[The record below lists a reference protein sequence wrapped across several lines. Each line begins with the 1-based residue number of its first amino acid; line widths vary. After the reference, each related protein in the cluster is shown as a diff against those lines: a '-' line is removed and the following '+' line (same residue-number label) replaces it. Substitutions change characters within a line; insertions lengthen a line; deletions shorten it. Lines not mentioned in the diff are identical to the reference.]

1 MLIKTL
7 SITKEATHRGW
18 CVSIE
23 WPIGWVSLI
32 QVICWGMKLSAFYT
46 RCERA
51 CNSCPSAQA
60 FRTRMCCKFVR
71 VSTCRN
77 PCFACSFFSE
87 ITSLNLFIQ
96 GNVALAFEEVF
107 SLPPFFTQERMWHT
121 FSLSG
126 QRLAYLFFGATFS
139 FLNLFTTDNML
150 KNPTSGLNK
159 YDDWKLLSFVV

>member
-1 MLIKTL
+1 MLFGTL

-60 FRTRMCCKFVR
+60 LGQECVASLCEFQLVETPVLL
-71 VSTCRN
+71 VSFLVNLQVWTC
-77 PCFACSFFSE
+77 
-87 ITSLNLFIQ
+87 LFKET
-96 GNVALAFEEVF
+96 L
-107 SLPPFFTQERMWHT
+107 L
-121 FSLSG
+121 SLSKKCFCF
-126 QRLAYLFFGATFS
+126 LLFSHKKECDILSLFGSTSCVSVFWCYFS